1 MTMKE
6 IEMIKKA
13 FSLWFSFCVGFMIAI
28 GLYAWILNTD
38 VRFYICP
45 NCGERMERPEVKP

>member
-1 MTMKE
+1 MKE